1 MKLQEE
7 AYLGASVRSPKQN
20 VGGLTTE
27 SSGLARVAE
36 LTQGLDEILNQTL
49 LAEASLGNSQQSGNE
64 NSLGVHGVVWFL
76 GFL

>member
-1 MKLQEE
+1 MNRQGE

-20 VGGLTTE
+20 VGGLATE
-27 SSGLARVAE
+27 GSGLARVAE
-36 LTQGLDEILNQTL
+36 LAQGLDEILNQAL

-64 NSLGVHGVVWFL
+64 NSLGVHGVVWFW